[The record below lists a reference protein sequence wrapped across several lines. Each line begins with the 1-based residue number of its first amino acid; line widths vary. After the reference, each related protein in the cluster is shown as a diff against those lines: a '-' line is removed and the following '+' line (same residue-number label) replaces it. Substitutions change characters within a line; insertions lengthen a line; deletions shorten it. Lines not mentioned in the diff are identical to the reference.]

1 MLPQDFKFPCM
12 TLCTLIMSWFCGNPS
27 RKTLPFKFLK
37 QINMMDDSTKRV
49 FQKMRAMM
57 DAVIKGVKQVNA
69 WNVQHG
75 TWEVLMA
82 LQLYESVIPIF
93 KYPITAG
100 HHIRWN
106 AQMSW
111 RTVYNLYT
119 RKGKKF
125 SMDLGGATGDETG
138 AAENGVATA
147 DETGEVAD

>member
-1 MLPQDFKFPCM
+1 MLPKDFKFPHM

-27 RKTLPFKFLK
+27 LKSLPFKFLK
-37 QINMMDDSTKRV
+37 QINMENV

-57 DAVIKGVKQVNA
+57 DAVIKRAKQVDA
-69 WNVQHG
+69 WIAQHG

-82 LQLYESVIPIF
+82 SQFYESVIPLLQ
-93 KYPITAG
+93 YPTTAG

-106 AQMSW
+106 VQMSW

-125 SMDLGGATGDETG
+125 SMDLGGATADETG
-138 AAENGVATA
+138 AAEGGIATVN
-147 DETGEVAD
+147 ETGEAAE